1 VRRRNN
7 DHRAKAT
14 VQKKT
19 LDVASHLFENVRTI
33 FGCQLKI
40 YFRARDLKP
49 QRRRSM
55 PITAK
60 QRRVYEFIKGYIGSN
75 EEPPT
80 IAEIGRH
87 FQISSSASVHGIL
100 SALEREGLI
109 KRTPNISRGIEIVK
123 QTANGDEDRGEI
135 PLLGTVA
142 AGQPIEAILSHDTL
156 SVPTDMQGHGRTF
169 ALRVRGDS
177 MIDENIQDGDFI
189 VVTSQKTADNGQ
201 VVVALI
207 DGNYATV
214 KKFYRE
220 PDFIRLEP
228 ANPQFKPIFIKT
240 PERIQIQ
247 GVVTG
252 LIRKYVSQQ
261 ALSELT
267 H

>member
-1 VRRRNN
+1 
-7 DHRAKAT
+7 
-14 VQKKT
+14 
-19 LDVASHLFENVRTI
+19 
-33 FGCQLKI
+33 
-40 YFRARDLKP
+40 
-49 QRRRSM
+49 M
-55 PITAK
+55 PVTAK
-60 QRRVYEFIKGYIGSN
+60 QRRVFEFIRRYIESN
-75 EEPPT
+75 HEPPT

-87 FQISSSASVHGIL
+87 FQMSSSASVHAIL
-100 SALEREGLI
+100 IALEREGLI
-109 KRTPNISRGIEIVK
+109 KRIPHVSRGIQIVE
-123 QTANGDEDRGEI
+123 QETAADESNDI

-142 AGQPIEAILSHDTL
+142 AGQPIEAILSHDTV
-156 SVPTDMQGHGRTF
+156 SVPKDMQGRGRTF

-177 MIDENIQDGDFI
+177 MIDENIQDGDII
-189 VVTSQKTADNGQ
+189 VVASQKTADNGQ

-247 GVVTG
+247 GVVRG
-252 LIRKYVSQQ
+252 LIRTYD
-261 ALSELT
+261 

>member
-1 VRRRNN
+1 
-7 DHRAKAT
+7 
-14 VQKKT
+14 
-19 LDVASHLFENVRTI
+19 
-33 FGCQLKI
+33 
-40 YFRARDLKP
+40 
-49 QRRRSM
+49 M

-60 QRRVYEFIKGYIGSN
+60 QRRVFEFIKRYIESN
-75 EEPPT
+75 DEPPT
-80 IAEIGRH
+80 IAEIGKH

-100 SALEREGLI
+100 TALEREGLI
-109 KRTPNISRGIEIVK
+109 KKTPNISRGIQIAK
-123 QTANGDEDRGEI
+123 QPVAEDEDRGEI

-142 AGQPIEAILSHDTL
+142 AGQPIEAILSHDTI
-156 SVPTDMQGHGRTF
+156 SVPGDLQGRGRTF

-177 MIDENIQDGDFI
+177 MIEENIQDGDI
-189 VVTSQKTADNGQ
+189 IIVTSQKTADNGQ
-201 VVVALI
+201 MVVALI

-252 LIRKYVSQQ
+252 LIRKYASQTSLQ
-261 ALSELT
+261 P
-267 H
+267 

>member
-1 VRRRNN
+1 M
-7 DHRAKAT
+7 KI
-14 VQKKT
+14 
-19 LDVASHLFENVRTI
+19 LFSEVVEEE
-33 FGCQLKI
+33 
-40 YFRARDLKP
+40 
-49 QRRRSM
+49 QRRPAM
-55 PITAK
+55 PVTAK
-60 QRRVYEFIKGYIGSN
+60 QRRVYEFIRRYIESN

-109 KRTPNISRGIEIVK
+109 KRTPHISRGIEIIK
-123 QTANGDEDRGEI
+123 QPSGGDDEDRGEI

-142 AGQPIEAILSHDTL
+142 AGQPIEAILSHDTIA
-156 SVPTDMQGHGRTF
+156 VPRDWHGRGRTF

-177 MIDENIQDGDFI
+177 MIEENIQDGDIII
-189 VVTSQKTADNGQ
+189 VSSQKTADNGQ
-201 VVVALI
+201 MVVALI
-207 DGNYATV
+207 DGNTATV

-228 ANPQFKPIFIKT
+228 ANPRYKPIFIKT

-252 LIRKYVSQQ
+252 LIRRYETQS
-261 ALSELT
+261 AAEFAT
-267 H
+267 